1 MCRLVLDEKKYNSTK
16 EYWQALIINT
26 TENFTIGEIL
36 SHKEKPTDED
46 IEAIYS
52 VIEDLSESYCI
63 KRVQNR
69 YYMFNILAHSSKL

>member
-1 MCRLVLDEKKYNSTK
+1 MCRLVLDEKKYNSMR

-26 TENFTIGEIL
+26 ADSFTISEVL
-36 SHKEKPTDED
+36 SYKKNPTDED
-46 IEAIYS
+46 IKVIYS

-69 YYMFNILAHSSKL
+69 YYMFDILAHSSKL